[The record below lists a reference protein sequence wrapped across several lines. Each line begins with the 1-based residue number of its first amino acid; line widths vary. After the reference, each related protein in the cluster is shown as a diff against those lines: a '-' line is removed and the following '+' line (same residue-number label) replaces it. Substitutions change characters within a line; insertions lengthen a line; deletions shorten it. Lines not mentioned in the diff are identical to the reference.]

1 MKKKPTNQ
9 VKTSERSEEITI
21 SVVDAPQQEQV
32 EDAPTSEEGQ
42 S

>member
-1 MKKKPTNQ
+1 MKKKTTKKF
-9 VKTSERSEEITI
+9 KTTDQSEEITV